1 MPKMLNYV
9 NIDIIQTLAIATYFC
24 LTEGTVAHQEN
35 KFAVRS
41 KIWLEDSSGKV
52 AFGLGRLRILEAID
66 RLGSMNSAAVELSMS
81 YRSVWCRIRES
92 EDRIGRRLV
101 VRKGK
106 GSVLTAFARRL
117 LQQFTELDG
126 KLQAEADTI
135 FGNLIEDA
143 GDPEK

>member
-1 MPKMLNYV
+1 M
-9 NIDIIQTLAIATYFC
+9 
-24 LTEGTVAHQEN
+24 AHQEN
-35 KFAVRS
+35 RFAVRS